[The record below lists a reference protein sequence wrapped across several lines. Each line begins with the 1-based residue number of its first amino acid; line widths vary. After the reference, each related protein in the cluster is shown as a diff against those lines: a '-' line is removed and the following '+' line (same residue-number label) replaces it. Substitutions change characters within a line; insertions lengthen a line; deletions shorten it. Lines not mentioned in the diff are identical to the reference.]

1 MTVTTLSSREFNQD
15 TGKAKKAALDG
26 PVVITDR
33 GKPSHVLMS
42 YAEYARIQTG
52 RKMTIAESL
61 FYPGVEMIDIAFERS
76 RDLPREVDFD

>member
-1 MTVTTLSSREFNQD
+1 MTTMTSREFNQD
-15 TGKAKKAALDG
+15 TGRAKREAEKL
-26 PVVITDR
+26 PVIITDR

-61 FYPGVEMIDIAFERS
+61 YYPGVEMIDIAFERS